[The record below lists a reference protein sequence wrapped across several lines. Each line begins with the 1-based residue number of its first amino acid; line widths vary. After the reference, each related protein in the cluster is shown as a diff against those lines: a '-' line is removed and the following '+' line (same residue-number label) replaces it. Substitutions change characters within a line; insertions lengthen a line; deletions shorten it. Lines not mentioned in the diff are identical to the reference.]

1 MCPILPGYDRVVA
14 KQRLVFILLLMFV
27 WPGAKGFC
35 ADRPDS
41 PGRAPDAGEK
51 SIVMIL
57 PFSQDYPVH
66 LQLVKGFRDSVLKA
80 RSDVRISYEYLD
92 LARFPNEQGYLADVA
107 AFLKAKYARLRPD
120 VVVSGGPIRQFMD
133 EYGNAMFPGVPVVFP
148 RDESAA
154 LEAAVKGGVDTSRNS
169 EYMKSVE
176 VIFRTRP
183 ATKTVY
189 VVLGDSDEERNILK
203 DMSRVAEAYRERAR
217 FVFTNDL
224 THARMLDLMGEAGE
238 DSAILFMRWH
248 RDVQGESFI
257 PDDVAREVAE
267 RAKAPVYGVVAHAL
281 GGGMLGGYLFSFELF
296 GRRLAQ
302 QSLEILGGDKSA
314 GPSVP
319 SPVSEYAFDWRQL
332 KRWNID
338 EKVLPEGSRIEFREL
353 SAWDQHGAYILGGI
367 VVLLLETALIVG
379 LGVNRTRRKRM
390 ERELV
395 GLNASLE
402 EMVAN
407 RTRQLQEA
415 NAELEQAKRT
425 LEDMNIRL
433 GMASRTDSLTGLFN
447 RRHFEESAPQ
457 EHARYVRTGK
467 PFSVVLCD
475 IDFFKNVNDLHGH
488 DAGDSL
494 LRMIGQDISQA
505 VRPYDILVRWG
516 GEEFLLFLPSTEP
529 DLARAIAERI
539 RLDIGERVYAYEGH
553 SLRLSATL
561 GVATVRDGE
570 SVADVIRRADVAL
583 YEGKRSGRNRVVAS

>member
-1 MCPILPGYDRVVA
+1 
-14 KQRLVFILLLMFV
+14 
-27 WPGAKGFC
+27 
-35 ADRPDS
+35 
-41 PGRAPDAGEK
+41 
-51 SIVMIL
+51 
-57 PFSQDYPVH
+57 
-66 LQLVKGFRDSVLKA
+66 
-80 RSDVRISYEYLD
+80 
-92 LARFPNEQGYLADVA
+92 
-107 AFLKAKYARLRPD
+107 
-120 VVVSGGPIRQFMD
+120 
-133 EYGNAMFPGVPVVFP
+133 
-148 RDESAA
+148 
-154 LEAAVKGGVDTSRNS
+154 
-169 EYMKSVE
+169 
-176 VIFRTRP
+176 
-183 ATKTVY
+183 
-189 VVLGDSDEERNILK
+189 
-203 DMSRVAEAYRERAR
+203 
-217 FVFTNDL
+217 
-224 THARMLDLMGEAGE
+224 
-238 DSAILFMRWH
+238 
-248 RDVQGESFI
+248 
-257 PDDVAREVAE
+257 
-267 RAKAPVYGVVAHAL
+267 
-281 GGGMLGGYLFSFELF
+281 
-296 GRRLAQ
+296 
-302 QSLEILGGDKSA
+302 
-314 GPSVP
+314 
-319 SPVSEYAFDWRQL
+319 
-332 KRWNID
+332 
-338 EKVLPEGSRIEFREL
+338 
-353 SAWDQHGAYILGGI
+353 
-367 VVLLLETALIVG
+367 VLLLETALIVG

-529 DLARAIAERI
+529 DLASAIAERI